1 MSSMASSSKEPSGQ
15 PLPDAEEFVPDEM
28 TLLGHFDELRDRLV
42 KAFIAVVAATFVV
55 AAFTPQIFHILNAPY
70 GKKPIL
76 IEPTEGIAVY
86 FRIALTGGLVLT
98 MPYLIYHVLMFILP
112 GLEENEKRYVAWG
125 VPAATFLFLIG
136 VAFSWFLLIPTAI
149 GFLST
154 WQTDIFDP
162 QWQAKKYIPFVTSL
176 IFWIGVSFETP
187 LIIFIMAKL
196 GLVTPQFLIKQ
207 WRFAVIIIAIVAALI
222 TPTIDPFNMA
232 LVMFPLVVLY
242 GLSILLSYV
251 AVIGKPKDSA
261 ESA

>member
-1 MSSMASSSKEPSGQ
+1 MASSEKPTEQDLISEEELLSG
-15 PLPDAEEFVPDEM
+15 EM
-28 TLLGHFDELRDRLV
+28 SLLGHFDELRDRLI
-42 KAFIAVVAATFVV
+42 KSFIAVVVATFIV
-55 AAFTPQIFHILNAPY
+55 AAFTPQIFNILNAPY

-76 IEPTEGIAVY
+76 IEPTEGITVY

-112 GLEENEKRYVAWG
+112 GLETDEKRYVAWG
-125 VPAATFLFLIG
+125 VPAATLLFLIG

-149 GFLST
+149 NFLST
-154 WQTDIFDP
+154 WQTDIFEP

-207 WRFAVIIIAIVAALI
+207 WRFAVVIIAIIAALI
-222 TPTIDPFNMA
+222 TPTVDPFNMA
-232 LVMFPLVVLY
+232 LVMFPLILLY

-251 AVIGKPKDSA
+251 AVIGRTKNSA
-261 ESA
+261 EST

>member
-1 MSSMASSSKEPSGQ
+1 MASSEKPTEQDLISEEELLSG
-15 PLPDAEEFVPDEM
+15 EM
-28 TLLGHFDELRDRLV
+28 SLLGHFDELRDRLI
-42 KAFIAVVAATFVV
+42 KSFIAVVVATFIV
-55 AAFTPQIFHILNAPY
+55 AAFTPQIFNILNAPY

-76 IEPTEGIAVY
+76 IEPTEGITVY

-112 GLEENEKRYVAWG
+112 GLETDEKRYVAWG
-125 VPAATFLFLIG
+125 VPAATLLFLIG

-149 GFLST
+149 NFLST
-154 WQTDIFDP
+154 WQTDIFEP

-207 WRFAVIIIAIVAALI
+207 WRFAVVIIAIIAALI
-222 TPTIDPFNMA
+222 TPTVDPFNMA
-232 LVMFPLVVLY
+232 LVMFPLILLY
-242 GLSILLSYV
+242 GLSILLS
-251 AVIGKPKDSA
+251 
-261 ESA
+261 